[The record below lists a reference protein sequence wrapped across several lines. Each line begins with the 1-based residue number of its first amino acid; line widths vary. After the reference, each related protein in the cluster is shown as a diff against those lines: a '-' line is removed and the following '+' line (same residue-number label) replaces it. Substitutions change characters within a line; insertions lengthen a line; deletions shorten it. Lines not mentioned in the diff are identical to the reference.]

1 MPPTGAGGPPAT
13 PPPERSR
20 GWLLA
25 GLLVLLLVVLGVLLF
40 FIGRSLGWWDS
51 TKHVTI
57 PTNIVG
63 QPSAAARSELQQKGF
78 THISIQP
85 QASSQYRTGLVVGSR
100 PPPGSSQ
107 ATSTPIVLL
116 VSSGPAPVAIP
127 SVVGQTQAA
136 ATAALQKDG
145 FVVNVTNATSSTV
158 PSGNVITTNPLPG
171 TKQTPGSAVQ
181 LVVSTGKPVVT
192 IPSLTGQTPSAAGQV
207 LGAHGLTVAS
217 QIDEPSAT
225 VPFGEVTRTSPT
237 AGTSV
242 PVGSSVTVYVSTGP
256 QQVSVPNLGQDTKA
270 EAQTAL
276 KAVGLVGN
284 FTTQP
289 VTDPTQD
296 GLVISQNPAANA
308 TLAKGSTVNVVLG
321 SFTSTS
327 TSTSTPTTSSPTTTP
342 STTSTT

>member
-1 MPPTGAGGPPAT
+1 M
-13 PPPERSR
+13 
-20 GWLLA
+20 
-25 GLLVLLLVVLGVLLF
+25 
-40 FIGRSLGWWDS
+40 
-51 TKHVTI
+51 
-57 PTNIVG
+57 
-63 QPSAAARSELQQKGF
+63 
-78 THISIQP
+78 
-85 QASSQYRTGLVVGSR
+85 
-100 PPPGSSQ
+100 
-107 ATSTPIVLL
+107 
-116 VSSGPAPVAIP
+116 
-127 SVVGQTQAA
+127 
-136 ATAALQKDG
+136 
-145 FVVNVTNATSSTV
+145 
-158 PSGNVITTNPLPG
+158 
-171 TKQTPGSAVQ
+171 
-181 LVVSTGKPVVT
+181 VT